1 MKKALVEG
9 SICIGPHFSRAEFI
23 EIKENLQKK
32 NGLDTLARLL
42 SSAGNPQRI
51 RILSLL
57 HSHKEMCVCDL
68 GEVLGISVSA
78 VSQHLRRLKDMH
90 VVTSR
95 KDAQT
100 VYYSLANN
108 SFARF
113 LGELLSTEETKKQFA
128 LISMERE

>member
-32 NGLDTLARLL
+32 KGLDTLARLL